1 MPITFQDGKIGV
13 NFGGYHA
20 EAGLGGLLTGNAAHG
35 GLTASAGTPY
45 GQSAHAGLGGNTG
58 CELILIN
65 FLLSKQI
72 LFLDLKI
79 LLKFWKKIL

>member
-79 LLKFWKKIL
+79 LLKF

>member
-1 MPITFQDGKIGV
+1 M

-65 FLLSKQI
+65 FLLSKQF

-79 LLKFWKKIL
+79 LFKF